1 MATPGE
7 QKAPAAAAAAEEVV
21 SVEMP
26 APDGWTKKVMT
37 TCCPPS
43 CLSCLSARSLARSAL
58 LRFASDFGGS
68 RGGIRGVC
76 GSWEAE
82 FDFPG
87 REF

>member
-7 QKAPAAAAAAEEVV
+7 QQQAAAEEVV

-26 APDGWTKKVMT
+26 APDGWTKKVRGDDDLLPLPA
-37 TCCPPS
+37 C
-43 CLSCLSARSLARSAL
+43 SLARSLDRPAL
-58 LRFASDFGGS
+58 CSASFRVRFGGS
-68 RGGIRGVC
+68 RGGNRGAR

-82 FDFPG
+82 FDFHG